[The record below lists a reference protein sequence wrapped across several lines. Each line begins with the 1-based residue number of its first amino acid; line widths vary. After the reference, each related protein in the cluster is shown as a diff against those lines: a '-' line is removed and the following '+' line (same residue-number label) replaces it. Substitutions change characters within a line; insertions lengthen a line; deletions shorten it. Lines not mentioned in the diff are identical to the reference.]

1 MELREMLRRRGV
13 PDSVFSIGRDSN
25 EAHCLIEESDGWH
38 VFYSERGHRNAEQVF
53 SAESD
58 AAEELTRR
66 VLADGAVRSW
76 IDAHRTD

>member
-1 MELREMLRRRGV
+1 MLRRRGV
-13 PDSVFSIGRDSN
+13 PDSVFSIGHDSN
-25 EAHCLIEESDGWH
+25 EAHCLIEESEGWH
-38 VFYSERGHRNAEQVF
+38 ERGHRNAELVF